1 MKKISLIVMT
11 LFLGITMYG
20 QDTPEG
26 DSPFGLPTIVPP
38 SPTVANLMQFEEV
51 PVEYYTGQPSIGIPL
66 FSKTIHK
73 GISLGLSLQYNT
85 QGVKVDSRSGWTGT
99 GWSLFAGGSISRT
112 VRGFPDESSAID
124 RLGVLHNPDFWNYNT
139 LSANEK
145 QKFIW
150 NSVGST
156 AHNNDTQLDLYQFNF
171 LGFSGRFVV
180 TNQGVKLLSNDP
192 NVKITYTHNPATKEI
207 HSFKIVDTNGY
218 IYYFN
223 EIESSETIPFN
234 GSIGQGSG
242 SVGIVAASNGN
253 YTARTAW
260 HLSKVTTSNNL
271 DLVNFNYQ
279 TSLEE
284 YVSAASRTYNT
295 IISTHPI
302 GFYQNNYNP
311 SILKPKE
318 SISYT
323 TIRTQTKKIASV
335 VFRDNTSVSFQLG
348 GTHPETNG
356 TMLTNLIINNADGTE
371 NKRYHFTYEQ
381 TDRLWLTEV
390 EEKPITGTSN
400 SYKLSY
406 TNTNNL
412 ASFDSESD
420 PWGFNYQTIYNPETI
435 KAGLLSQ
442 IQYPTGGV
450 KEFVFEEHTFSH
462 QGNTPLTTED
472 YYLNPDNIITQQYAQ
487 THPASISPQ
496 SGEGVLAFSLTH
508 NQEVDISLNSI
519 AGWEQGL
526 DRISVILSPVNDP
539 SQGVA
544 VQFDSANETM
554 KLSLTQGDQYLF
566 LQHHDYNIEFG
577 FNLVGATVRID
588 YHTLNTT
595 SFSEFLKGGGVRI
608 KEVVFKDTP
617 NTMEVAK
624 RVQYDYNDIANPA
637 TSSGVADI
645 KTGSLENRY
654 ELNSKKLLFSTA
666 ENSSNSLMPVTV
678 RYSVRT
684 KGTNAQMTKGGY
696 IGYSAVKMS
705 ETNNGYSIFSY
716 TSPKEYPTPAS
727 VFIYPFAP
735 APNLDFKRGLL
746 VKQEVYDNDQRKLQ
760 ETENTLYNFVENT
773 IAPSYKA
780 IQGENCEWIQF
791 YGSHDGYLS
800 SIPSKNIPQCSG
812 NASCIPIFYNC
823 GLVIPHSILQDNLHS
838 GWTQLKE
845 SVTKS
850 YFYDSAG
857 TQSVVETKQEYDYN
871 TINYQ
876 PKQTTRTI
884 TEAGNT
890 DIYVDDIYYAV
901 GGYPTSEYTTAE
913 QAVITKMNTLNMIT
927 APIYTKN
934 TKNSTVLGT
943 VQQVYKEWESNMIAP
958 HMVKAGKSTE
968 TVQERLAYHKYDSYG
983 NPLEVSQTDGSHIIY
998 IWGYKDTYPIA
1009 KIANASYTG
1018 MPADVTNLIH
1028 QIKTASDTEN
1038 TASEEAALRSQ
1049 LQTLQDHAFFANAQ
1063 MSYYT
1068 YDPLIGVTSVTDP
1081 RGYQMSYT
1089 YDRFNRVEKV
1099 KDAQGNILSENAYH
1113 YKNN

>member
-1 MKKISLIVMT
+1 MKKISFVVMT

-20 QDTPEG
+20 QNTPEG

-85 QGVKVDSRSGWTGT
+85 QGVKVDSRSGWIGT

-112 VRGFPDESSAID
+112 VRGFPDESNATD

-139 LSANEK
+139 LSGLEKDEFAWNAVGTSAN
-145 QKFIW
+145 
-150 NSVGST
+150 SY
-156 AHNNDTQLDLYQFNF
+156 DTQLDLYQFNF

-192 NVKITYTHNPATKEI
+192 NVKIIYSPSSTKEI
-207 HSFKIVDTNGY
+207 NAFVITDTNGY
-218 IYYFN
+218 RYYFT
-223 EIESSETIPFN
+223 ETESSETIPFN
-234 GSIGQGSG
+234 GSIPQGPG
-242 SVGIVAASNGN
+242 GVGIVPASNGN
-253 YTARTAW
+253 YSATTAW
-260 HLSKVTTSNNL
+260 HLTSVATSNGINIAT
-271 DLVNFNYQ
+271 FSYQ

-295 IISTHPI
+295 ITPSISVDVL
-302 GFYQNNYNP
+302 QNGYNT
-311 SILKPKE
+311 SILKPKQTV
-318 SISYT
+318 SYT
-323 TIRTQTKKIASV
+323 TIRTQTKKLASIR
-335 VFRDNTSVSFQLG
+335 FRDNTSVSFQLG

-356 TMLTNLIINNADGTE
+356 AMLTNLIINNADGTE

-406 TNTNNL
+406 TNTSNL

-450 KEFVFEEHTFSH
+450 KEFVFESNTFSH
-462 QGNTPLTTED
+462 QGTTPLTTED

-496 SGEGVLAFSLTH
+496 SGGGVLAFSLTH

-519 AGWEQGL
+519 AGWEQGV

-566 LQHHDYNIEFG
+566 LQHHDYNIDG

-637 TSSGVADI
+637 ISSGVADI
-645 KTGSLENRY
+645 KTGSLKNEY
-654 ELNSKKLLFSTA
+654 EVNIVKHLFSGA
-666 ENSSNSLMPVTV
+666 DNGSNFIPTTV
-678 RYSVRT
+678 KYKVST
-684 KGTNAQMTKGGY
+684 KGTTAQLTKGNY
-696 IGYSAVKMS
+696 IGYSTVKVS
-705 ETNNGYSIFSY
+705 ETNNGYSLYKY
-716 TSPKEYPTPAS
+716 TTAKEYPTPAS

-746 VKQEVYDNDQRKLQ
+746 VKQEIYDNDQRKLQ
-760 ETENTLYNFVENT
+760 ETENTIYNFVENT

-780 IQGENCEWIQF
+780 VNPETCAWMQF
-791 YGSHDGYLS
+791 YGSYDGNINT
-800 SIPSKNIPQCSG
+800 IPSINIPSCG
-812 NASCIPIFYNC
+812 NVPCINSFNNC
-823 GLVIPHSILQDNLHS
+823 GAGSRYILQDNLRS

-890 DIYVDDIYYAV
+890 DVYVDDIYYAV
-901 GGYPTSEYTTAE
+901 GGYPTSEYTVAE